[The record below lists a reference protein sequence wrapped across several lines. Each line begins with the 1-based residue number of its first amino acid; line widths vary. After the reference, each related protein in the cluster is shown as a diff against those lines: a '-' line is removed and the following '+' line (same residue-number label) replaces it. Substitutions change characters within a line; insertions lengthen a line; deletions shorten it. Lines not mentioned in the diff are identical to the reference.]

1 MQKDIRFIQRY
12 EYFSLALARLREA
25 VEIRDMSELESNG
38 FIQRFEFTLEL
49 AWKTM
54 RDFLTEE

>member
-12 EYFSLALARLREA
+12 EYFTLALSRLREA
-25 VEIRDMSELESNG
+25 VDIVEMTELETNG
-38 FIQRFEFTLEL
+38 FVQRFEFTLEL